1 MILFFNRVTQSKE
14 LQDELESVYA
24 LFIANVFLDSTRAML
39 KGVLRALGTQ
49 NHVVIYHILWQ
60 AMALPAILYGLAF
73 NVFEENPIQGI
84 WLSMTAVNSLLVL
97 GYFERVTR
105 TDWTKIA
112 IKVFKRTKKIAGEV
126 EDEQQLLENGGQSEK

>member
-1 MILFFNRVTQSKE
+1 
-14 LQDELESVYA
+14 
-24 LFIANVFLDSTRAML
+24 
-39 KGVLRALGTQ
+39 
-49 NHVVIYHILWQ
+49 
-60 AMALPAILYGLAF
+60 MALPAILYGLAF

-126 EDEQQLLENGGQSEK
+126 EDEQQLLENGG